1 MLRGIPLSLCLLGAL
16 ALLGTSLNASA
27 LAPDQLTATSLKDAR
42 QLHQHGP
49 VKAIGAAKLAAGL
62 QSATSDAG
70 VPGIDSLVNFTGS
83 YHAQGVD
90 FNGNPVSLWTYAM
103 VGHSPRSKEGVELR
117 APVIPVSVD
126 LRDAKGKARL
136 INGHR
141 LYSNG
146 KQYVRPT
153 LQSPIF
159 QKYGY
164 SSSSEP
170 TQYTDAI
177 QRAEFWGSNLHD
189 DWHTMLEPEVG
200 ETQTMQLSQDPACGT
215 TNPDGSPG
223 HCNYGFKLN
232 ADGTCCAY
240 ILVDINVFGNALF
253 PTTTPVTAD
262 TPVGAAEINGDITT
276 RDISTFL
283 FPNTYLY
290 FGDASQCCV
299 LGYHTF
305 DFEPGDASNNNLPRF
320 YVLNY
325 SSWISPGLFGAGF
338 TDITAVSHELS
349 ETFNDPFVVFDNV
362 TNLTPWWLSPN
373 GNCQDDL
380 EVGDVVEGLPNST
393 FPITMH
399 GFTYHPQNEAL
410 LSWFEFQSPSKAIG
424 GAYSY
429 PDPSVI
435 TTLSAPQKVNCAP

>member
-1 MLRGIPLSLCLLGAL
+1 MRREFFLSLRLLGAL
-16 ALLGTSLNASA
+16 ALLGTSLNAFA
-27 LAPDQLTATSLKDAR
+27 LAPDQLTATSLKNAR
-42 QLHQHGP
+42 QLHQRGP

-62 QSATSDAG
+62 KNARSDSG
-70 VPGIDSLVNFTGS
+70 VPGIDSLVNFTGT
-83 YHAQGVD
+83 YRAQGVD
-90 FNGNPVSLWTYAM
+90 ASGNPKSQWTYAM
-103 VGHSPRSKEGVELR
+103 VGRSPRSEEGVELR
-117 APVIPVSVD
+117 APLIPVSVD
-126 LRDAKGKARL
+126 LRDANGRVRV

-141 LYSNG
+141 LYSNV
-146 KQYVRPT
+146 KKYVRPT

-159 QKYGY
+159 QNYWY

-177 QRAEFWGSNLHD
+177 QRAEFWGSKLHA
-189 DWHTMLEPEVG
+189 DWHTLLEPEVG
-200 ETQTMQLSQDPACGT
+200 EPQIMQLSQDPACGK
-215 TNPDGSPG
+215 TNPDGSAG
-223 HCNYGFKLN
+223 HCNYEFSLN
-232 ADGTCCAY
+232 ADGTCCEF
-240 ILVDINVFGNALF
+240 ILVDIDVFVNAFF

-262 TPVGAAEINGDITT
+262 TPIGAAEINGDVTP
-276 RDISTFL
+276 RDLSSFL
-283 FPNTYLY
+283 FPNTFLY
-290 FGDASQCCV
+290 FGDSSQCCV
-299 LGYHTF
+299 GGFHTV
-305 DFEPGDASNNNLPRF
+305 DFEPGDSSNNDLPRF

-325 SSWISPGLFGAGF
+325 SSWISPGLFAEA
-338 TDITAVSHELS
+338 TDITALSHELS
-349 ETFNDPFVVFDNV
+349 EIFNDPFVVFDGV

-373 GNCQDDL
+373 GICQDDL

-435 TTLSAPQKVNCAP
+435 TALSAPQKANCAP